1 MAERLDYDDFV
12 LEDLRKVYGS
22 YLNEFLN
29 SLLVP
34 NSRLYVRVNTLKT
47 TVENILKTLDFLK
60 QDEDFSEALY
70 VKLKGPNKIEEHDT
84 KVIVD
89 KRTAESVMTGADV
102 YRPGVKKIIGKGKE
116 VNVVSENG
124 VVVGEGELVNKGNLV
139 VKVTN
144 PLYQAYKFADLP
156 QVKEGEIILQGK
168 ASMYVAYVLDPK
180 PNELIIDMTAYPGGK
195 LTHIYQLEPKSK
207 VIGFDHSKKKVQ
219 ELKERLKKLGMKID
233 VYTAD
238 SRYLYEDFGIKDV
251 DKVIIDPPCSNLGV
265 RPKVYDKKTKK
276 DIMNYYNYQKQF
288 LNAAYKI
295 LKKGGVVVYSTCTVT
310 TWENEK
316 VVEDD
321 RFEIEE
327 IIRFHPNVHDMTG
340 FFIAKLIKRN

>member
-1 MAERLDYDDFV
+1 MAERLNYDDFI

-22 YLNEFLN
+22 YLNEFLG
-29 SLLVP
+29 SLLIP

-47 TVENILKTLDFLK
+47 TIESILKALDFLQ
-60 QDEDFSEALY
+60 QDEDFEEALY
-70 VKLKGPNKIEEHDT
+70 VKLKGPNKIEEHNT

-89 KRTAESVMTGADV
+89 KRTAESVMMGADV
-102 YRPGVKKIIGKGKE
+102 YKPGVKKIIGNGKE

-124 VVVGEGELVNKGNLV
+124 VVVGEGELVNKGSLI

-144 PLYQAYKFADLP
+144 PLYQAPKFADLP
-156 QVKEGEIILQGK
+156 QVREGEIILQGK
-168 ASMYVAYVLDPK
+168 ASMYIAHLLDPK
-180 PNELIIDMTAYPGGK
+180 PDELIVDMTAYPGGK
-195 LTHIYQLEPKSK
+195 LTHVYQLEPRSRI
-207 VIGFDHSKKKVQ
+207 IGFDHTRKKVL
-219 ELKERLKKLGMKID
+219 ELNERLKKLKMRIE

-276 DIMNYYNYQKQF
+276 DIMDYHKYQKQF
-288 LNAAYKI
+288 LNSAYKI
-295 LKKGGVVVYSTCTVT
+295 LKKNGVVIYSTCTVT
-310 TWENEK
+310 TLENEK

-321 RFEIEE
+321 RFKVEK
-327 IIRFHPNVHDMTG
+327 IIRFHPNIHDMTG